1 MSTRRV
7 KRIRD
12 LLAKKDLDGI
22 LVSNPANRRYL
33 SGFTGS
39 AGHLI
44 ITPEVLWLFTDF
56 RYADQATKEAPDFTV
71 VRYSNNTGN
80 IYSVMTETFRSYW
93 YDKPVKIGFEGDF
106 LVHDVVQDLRS
117 AIPHLHLDNLSLKA
131 LRMQKDKEEIEYIRK
146 ATQIAEE
153 AFIEILPRIRPGI
166 SEADVALDLEVAMR
180 RRGAQGKAFDFDFII
195 ASGYR
200 GALPHGY
207 ATDKLLVAGEL
218 VTLDFGALYKGYRSD
233 MTRTVCLGP
242 ADAKQREIYQ
252 LVLKAHEASYSA
264 MRPGAPCKDID
275 GVARQIIT
283 DAGYGDQFGHGL
295 GHGIGLELWEE
306 PFMNTTSTAV
316 MSENMVITVEPG
328 VYLPGW
334 GGIRI
339 EDTVL
344 ITANGCE
351 SLNQTSKE
359 LLELI

>member
-1 MSTRRV
+1 MSTRV
-7 KRIRD
+7 KRIRE

-22 LVSNPANRRYL
+22 LVSKPENRRYL

-39 AGHLI
+39 AGHLMI
-44 ITPEVLWLFTDF
+44 AQDALWLFTDF
-56 RYADQATKEAPDFTV
+56 RYADQATQQAPDFSV
-71 VRYSNNTGN
+71 VRYSNVIGN
-80 IYSVMTETFRSYW
+80 IYSVMADTFRTHW
-93 YDKPVKIGFEGDF
+93 RDKPLKIAFEGGF
-106 LVHDVVQDLRS
+106 LVHDAVQDLKS
-117 AIPHLHLDNLSLKA
+117 AMPHLHWESLSLKD
-131 LRMQKDKEEIEYIRK
+131 LRMQKDEEEVACIRK
-146 ATQIAEE
+146 AMQIAEE
-153 AFIEILPRIRPGI
+153 AYLEVLPRIRPGI
-166 SEADVALDLEVAMR
+166 SEADVALDLEIAMR
-180 RRGAQGKAFDFDFII
+180 RRGAQGKAFDFDFIV

-200 GALPHGY
+200 GAFPHGY
-207 ATDKLLVAGEL
+207 ASDKLLVSGEL

-252 LVLKAHEASYSA
+252 LVLKAHKASYAA
-264 MRPGAPCKDID
+264 MRPGASCKDID
-275 GVARQIIT
+275 GIARQIIT

-295 GHGIGLELWEE
+295 GHGIGLDLWEE

-344 ITANGCE
+344 ITANGRE